1 MAEVEEAE
9 ADFAVVVVVDL
20 QETAAVVA
28 GLEAGVEAVVRVT
41 EGAGTSGAAEEAA
54 SEVVLPGAVA
64 VPEPQRESI
73 VL

>member
-28 GLEAGVEAVVRVT
+28 ALEAGVEAVVRVT
-41 EGAGTSGAAEEAA
+41 EGAGTSGAAEAA